1 MEMKE
6 IIRGNM
12 ATALAAKMARV
23 DVVPAFPI
31 TPSTL
36 FPEKISEYIANGELD
51 AEMILVESEHS
62 AISAAIGASAAGARV
77 VTATA
82 SQGLALMHEV
92 LFIASA
98 MRLPIVM
105 AIGNRALSG
114 PINIWADHSDT
125 MAERDTGWMQ
135 FYAEN
140 NQEAFDLMLMA
151 FRIAEDRRVLLPAMV
166 GLDAFTLTH
175 TMEPVDYPSQEEVDD
190 FLPPYQPPYTLDV
203 NRPMTFGSF
212 ATPESYMEFKWSHTR
227 ALEESP
233 PVIDEIFEE
242 YKKRFGRE
250 YKRVTGYM
258 TEDADVIIVAM
269 GSVSGTLREAVRQM
283 RKDGIRVGAVKIT
296 TFRPFPF
303 KEIVELCGGAK
314 IVAIAERA
322 ISPGFAGPLFGEI
335 AGAFINQPS
344 RPLISDFII
353 GLGGRDVTLKDF
365 REIASTAL
373 KEAEEGRVEPLVKW
387 ININPEEAPPGG
399 E

>member
-23 DVVPAFPI
+23 EVVPAFPI

-62 AISAAIGASAAGARV
+62 AMSAAVGASAAGARV
-77 VTATA
+77 ATATA
-82 SQGLALMHEV
+82 SQGLALMHEI
-92 LFIASA
+92 LFIASS

-125 MAERDTGWMQ
+125 MAERDSGWMQ

-151 FRIAEDRRVLLPAMV
+151 FRIAEDRRVLLPAMI

-190 FLPPYQPPYTLDV
+190 FLPPYNPPYTLDV
-203 NRPMTFGSF
+203 KRPMTFGSF
-212 ATPESYMEFKWSHTR
+212 ATPDSYMEFKWAQTVAIENSYK
-227 ALEESP
+227 
-233 PVIDEIFEE
+233 VIDEVFEE

-250 YKRVTGYM
+250 YKRVSGFM
-258 TEDADVIIVAM
+258 TEDADVVIVSM
-269 GSVSGTLREAVRQM
+269 GSASGTLRDAVRRM
-283 RKDGIRVGAVKIT
+283 RKEGMKVGAVKIT

-303 KEIVELCGGAK
+303 KEIKELTKNAK
-314 IVAIAERA
+314 IIAVAERA
-322 ISPGFAGPLFGEI
+322 ISPGFGGPVAGEI
-335 AGAFINQPS
+335 ATAFINEKE

-353 GLGGRDVTLKDF
+353 GLGGRDITQKDF
-365 REIASTAL
+365 KYIAETAL
-373 KEAEEGRVEPLVKW
+373 KEAESGEVSPWVKW
-387 ININPEEAPPGG
+387 VNINPEEVPPGG